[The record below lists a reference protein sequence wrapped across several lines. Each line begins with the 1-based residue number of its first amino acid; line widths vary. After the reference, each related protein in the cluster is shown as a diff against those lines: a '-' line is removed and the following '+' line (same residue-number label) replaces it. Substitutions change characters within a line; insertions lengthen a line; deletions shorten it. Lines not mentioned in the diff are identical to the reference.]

1 MIKERLYYWL
11 TVLPLAVMFL
21 YLYAQH
27 KDQQQI
33 IDRLHK
39 ISNRQVEIMGASY
52 TELLDNQSIKHANEI
67 TRLKEHHK
75 QEIGECVAF
84 YGRALDEA
92 KGLTQP

>member
-11 TVLPLAVMFL
+11 TVLPLAAMFL
-21 YLYAQH
+21 YLYAQY

-33 IDRLHK
+33 NDRLHK

-52 TELLDNQSIKHANEI
+52 TELLNKQSIKHTNEI
-67 TRLKEHHK
+67 LKLKEHHK

-84 YGRALDEA
+84 YDRALDEA